1 MQQSFIINNFTDMDL
16 SWNDRRTR
24 QFLTNV
30 GLITSD
36 GPYGPNV
43 MAS

>member
-1 MQQSFIINNFTDMDL
+1 MDL
-16 SWNDRRTR
+16 SWNNKRTS

-36 GPYGPNV
+36 VFYGHNV
-43 MAS
+43 MADK